1 MLFQLGDEK
10 MRLPK
15 LSMTAWIFLGFIFG
29 VLFGLFFGDL
39 LSALMPF
46 SQAFIK
52 IWQITILPS
61 VVVSLI
67 LGIGSLNHSN
77 SKALLSRAGQVL
89 LVFWVIGIA
98 IFFSFQFVFPVLE
111 TASFFSTQDLTGPED
126 LNIIDLFI
134 PYNPFRSLSEGS
146 LPAIVV
152 FSLCLGLAL
161 MGNEENKPLMNL
173 LSILQDAL
181 HRITG
186 FIAKTF
192 PIGVFVITAQTMG
205 TITFEGLLELQVFL
219 ISLAVLAALVIFGIL
234 PLLVSCFTNF
244 RYRDIIST
252 SSKAIILGFSSGT
265 EFITL
270 TLINE
275 GVKKLFGDSLDNVE
289 RDEIESYTRV
299 LVPVG
304 YTFPTLGSFVPFLFV
319 LFVAWLY
326 QDSLDLTEQLKL
338 AAVGIPSFFGSS
350 KVSVEWLLSLMGLP
364 ADSFNLYIS
373 SGILRQSFVAA
384 MASMSIF
391 SFTAI
396 STALI
401 SGRYRLQWKKA
412 IFSFLLIILVLVVLL
427 AGLNFGFTNLL
438 ANTYHGS
445 DIMSSIELPRDSNG
459 VRPDELVST
468 KVDLAWNDYL
478 SAASWNSS
486 LSDGSWNGSLS
497 TASWNGSISTASA
510 DQSQG
515 DTVKL
520 IRDRGVL
527 RVGYNSDCM
536 PFVFFNKKGS
546 LVGYDVQMAY
556 GLAQFLNVSRIEF
569 VPVTGDSIPDSLNRG
584 ACDIVMSS
592 VTVTPKR
599 LEEVKFTDS
608 YMTVHMAFVVR
619 DERKREFLKL
629 DKVRKM
635 DNLRIAVLN
644 KTAFVEVA
652 PGLFPRA
659 KIVKLNSIWDFFD
672 GDKADVLFTSAE
684 EGYAMTLMHPYYD
697 VAIFEPNDSFRVLYA
712 YPVAKNSSETFRL
725 LLNYWIKMERD
736 YGQLDSKYSYWI
748 LGKIPKENEPRW
760 SVVRNVLHW
769 VN

>member
-1 MLFQLGDEK
+1 MSGIFIPAQIRNAVIKWRRRAE

-15 LSMTAWIFLGFIFG
+15 LSMTAWIFLGFSFG

-39 LSALMPF
+39 LSVLTPL

-61 VVVSLI
+61 VIISLI

-77 SKALLSRAGQVL
+77 SRDLVFKAGQVL
-89 LVFWVIGIA
+89 LMFWAIGIA
-98 IFFSFQFVFPVLE
+98 IFFSFQFTFPVLK
-111 TASFFSTQDLTGPED
+111 TASFFSTQDLTGPEAV
-126 LNIIDLFI
+126 NIIDMFI
-134 PYNPFRSLSEGS
+134 PYNPFHSLSEGF

-152 FSLCLGLAL
+152 FCLCLGLAL
-161 MGNEENKPLMNL
+161 MGDEENKPLMNL
-173 LSILQDAL
+173 LSIIQAAL
-181 HRITG
+181 TRITG
-186 FIAKTF
+186 FVARTF

-234 PLLVSCFTNF
+234 PLLVSCFTTF
-244 RYRDIIST
+244 RYRDIISA
-252 SSKAIILGFSSGT
+252 SSRAVILGFSSGT

-270 TLINE
+270 TLITD
-275 GVKKLFGDSLDNVE
+275 GVKKLFGDSLDDSLDNRE
-289 RDEIESYTRV
+289 LKDEIESYSRV

-304 YTFPTLGSFVPFLFV
+304 YTFPLFGAFVPFLFI

-326 QDSLDLTEQLKL
+326 KNPLGLPEQLKL

-350 KVSVEWLLSLMGLP
+350 KVSVEWLLNLMRLP

-373 SGILRQSFVAA
+373 TGILRQSFVAS

-391 SFTAI
+391 SFTTI
-396 STALI
+396 SAALI
-401 SGRYRLQWKKA
+401 SGRFRLQWKKA
-412 IFSFLLIILVLVVLL
+412 ILSLVLIISVLVVLI
-427 AGLNFGFTNLL
+427 AGLNFGFAHLF

-445 DIMSSIELPRDSNG
+445 DMISNIELPGDSRG

-468 KVDLAWNDYL
+468 KVDLSRNDSL
-478 SAASWNSS
+478 SAASE
-486 LSDGSWNGSLS
+486 
-497 TASWNGSISTASA
+497 

-515 DTVKL
+515 DTVQL
-520 IRDRGVL
+520 IKNRGVL
-527 RVGYNSDCM
+527 RVGYNSDCI

-556 GLAQFLNVSRIEF
+556 DLAQFLNVSKIEF
-569 VPVTGDSIPDSLNRG
+569 VPITGDLIPDDLNRG
-584 ACDIVMSS
+584 VCDIVMSS

-599 LEEVKFTDS
+599 LNEMKFTDS
-608 YMTVHMAFVVR
+608 YMTVHMAFVVK
-619 DERKREFLKL
+619 DERKKEFLKL
-629 DKVRKM
+629 DDVRKM
-635 DNLRIAVLN
+635 DKLRIAVLN
-644 KTAFVEVA
+644 KTAFVDVA
-652 PGLFPRA
+652 SELFPRA
-659 KIVKLNSIWDFFD
+659 KIVKIDSIWDFFD
-672 GDKADVLFTSAE
+672 GNKADVLFTTAE
-684 EGYAMTLMHPYYD
+684 EGYPMTLMHPFYD
-697 VAIFEPNDSFRVLYA
+697 VAIFEPNNSYRVLYA
-712 YPVAKNSSETFRL
+712 YPVAKNSNENFLL

-736 YGQLDSKYSYWI
+736 YGELDRKYDYWI
-748 LGKIPKENEPRW
+748 LGKNQKENESRRW